1 MPKVNLTQKFIDN
14 DLICPPGKRKIE
26 FVDQQVSG
34 FRVDVTDTSP
44 GQGTYYYSR
53 KIDGKRSHIKISRT
67 SDMTLQ
73 DAREYAK
80 NLRAEYQLGGDP
92 YAAVKATKQ
101 VITWSNFFDDYYLPY
116 AKQHKRSW
124 ANDKDMHRLRIKP
137 KFGDLR
143 LHKFT
148 RHAVQKFHN
157 ELRDSGLAPS
167 TCDHHLKLI
176 RQALN
181 HAVDWNLIETNPVA
195 KVKLFRID
203 NREERLMSDDELQR
217 LMAVLNTDRNQM
229 VCSVIKF
236 LLLSGCR
243 VSEALNGR
251 WDAVNR
257 EQHTF
262 SIEATNSKSKQ
273 RRAVPISDAAMAVL
287 DQLGTESKSEWLFT
301 SSQGGGNQRLTT
313 ITKSWQRI
321 RLAAGL
327 KHIRLHDLRHM
338 AASAI
343 LNSGHSLYVVQKIL
357 GHSDPSV
364 TQRYAHL
371 STATLQDAA
380 NSIGTYLDKA
390 LEKAGE

>member
-1 MPKVNLTQKFIDN
+1 MKDKPKLTQALIDRPGALPCREGLTHCEYPAGDRSGLYLDVRPDSDVKSFYLRAKNQQGKSYSTFIGRSN
-14 DLICPPGKRKIE
+14 LITLKEAKEKVRILRGQIASGK
-26 FVDQQVSG
+26 D
-34 FRVDVTDTSP
+34 
-44 GQGTYYYSR
+44 
-53 KIDGKRSHIKISRT
+53 
-67 SDMTLQ
+67 LQ
-73 DAREYAK
+73 DESRERK
-80 NLRAEYQLGGDP
+80 RVL
-92 YAAVKATKQ
+92 
-101 VITWSNFFDDYYLPY
+101 TWNNFFDDYYLPY
-116 AKQHKRSW
+116 VKQHKRSW
-124 ANDKDMHRLRIKP
+124 ANDEDMHRLRIAP
-137 KFGDLR
+137 KFGNLR

-181 HAVDWNLIETNPVA
+181 LAVDWNLIETNPVA

-262 SIEATNSKSKQ
+262 AIEATNSKSKQ
-273 RRAVPISDAAMAVL
+273 RRAVPLSNGAMAVL
-287 DQLGTESKSEWLFT
+287 DQLGTEGKSEWLFT
-301 SSQGGGNQRLTT
+301 SSHGGGDLTW
-313 ITKSWQRI
+313 SNR
-321 RLAAGL
+321 
-327 KHIRLHDLRHM
+327 
-338 AASAI
+338 SA
-343 LNSGHSLYVVQKIL
+343 Q
-357 GHSDPSV
+357 PS
-364 TQRYAHL
+364 
-371 STATLQDAA
+371 
-380 NSIGTYLDKA
+380 
-390 LEKAGE
+390 

>member
-1 MPKVNLTQKFIDN
+1 MKIKLTQKHIDN
-14 DLICPPGKRKIE
+14 PPPVPPGKAKVEHCDTALPGLLWEQRAINNEWGTFRLRYKNAAGRTAYA
-26 FVDQQVSG
+26 QVG
-34 FRVDVTDTSP
+34 
-44 GQGTYYYSR
+44 
-53 KIDGKRSHIKISRT
+53 RSCNI
-67 SDMTLQ
+67 TLKE
-73 DAREYAK
+73 ARERVRQLK
-80 NLRAEYQLGGDP
+80 AEIQLGADP
-92 YAAVKATKQ
+92 QAAAREKKRVP
-101 VITWSNFFDDYYLPY
+101 TWSVFFPDYLKYV
-116 AKQHKRSW
+116 KQHKRSW
-124 ANDKDMHRLRIKP
+124 TSDEEMHRLRIAP
-137 KFGDLR
+137 KFGDVR
-143 LHKFT
+143 LNKFT
-148 RHAVQKFHN
+148 RHAVQQFHN
-157 ELRDSGLAPS
+157 ELRDSGLAPA

-181 HAVDWNLIETNPVA
+181 LAVEWDLLEKNPVA
-195 KVKLFRID
+195 KVKLFNVD
-203 NREERLMSDDELQR
+203 NRQERLMSDDELQR
-217 LMAVLNTDRNQM
+217 LMAVLATDRNQM

-273 RRAVPISDAAMAVL
+273 RRAVPLSDGAMAVL
-287 DQLGTESKSEWLFT
+287 DQLGTEGKSEWLFT
-301 SSQGGGNQRLTT
+301 SSHGGGAQRLTT

-321 RLAAGL
+321 RLAADL

-380 NSIGTYLDKA
+380 NSISTYLDKA
-390 LEKAGE
+390 LEKTGE